1 MSEIQRLL
9 RVAARR
15 NEAGEYGSIRVR
27 LLKAEIE
34 ELRETL
40 ADDSM
45 SVNVLFEAVVRGYI
59 NRHPAVLAM
68 IDQWKRDERPREPEQ
83 RTLRDREIA
92 DIYAELGGGTIQEE
106 EQ

>member
-34 ELRETL
+34 ALRETL
-40 ADDSM
+40 SADSM
-45 SVNVLFEAVVRGYI
+45 SLNVLFEAVVRGYI

-68 IDQWKRDERPREPEQ
+68 VDQWKRDERPSDPEQ
-83 RTLRDREIA
+83 KSLRSREIA
-92 DIYAELGGGTIQEE
+92 DIYAELAGDNIDGED
-106 EQ
+106 